1 MNLRRIK
8 IRREVGNV
16 ESSNLISVIDLK
28 KKYVIG
34 DQELYALGGV
44 DFEVKGGEF
53 ISIMGTSGSGKST
66 LMNIIG
72 CLDRPTSGQYIL
84 EGIDIKEKT
93 DDELAYVRNRKIG
106 FVFQSFNLISRVTAL
121 SNVELP
127 MVYAKYSKEERMQRA
142 RELLNQ
148 VGLSNRMDHMPNELS
163 GGQRQRVAIAR
174 ALANDPPIILAD
186 EPTGNLDSRS
196 SIEIMEIFSKLNE
209 AGKTVIIVT
218 HEEDIAS
225 YTHRI
230 ITFQN
235 GHVLSD
241 AQNNNINRDFS
252 YENFRGGVKEI
263 KLEKEKTSE
272 NNSDLSKEIV
282 TQNQSKEEN

>member
-1 MNLRRIK
+1 M
-8 IRREVGNV
+8 